1 MAPVPSR
8 ATALAVPTAEEPAA
22 VVLVLRVAEAADNQP
37 EALALDHPDGRLTL
51 AMVMV
56 GASWHS
62 ATARFLNYK
71 LL

>member
-1 MAPVPSR
+1 M
-8 ATALAVPTAEEPAA
+8 
-22 VVLVLRVAEAADNQP
+22 VLVLRVAEAADNQP